1 MDLRRRTS
9 LRSVVA
15 LVAAV
20 SVLAIAWGGASALAS
35 GTGRPNGADTASTAG
50 ITTGIALPP
59 RGVPTDGA
67 LPIAWCCPNGG
78 LTGLTVTGQ
87 ASVHGQGTSARDAAI
102 AQAVADAT
110 DQAKAAA
117 AAAGLSLG
125 RIVDLQVSAPPY
137 AYPMGMEA
145 SGSGFSPP
153 GGGASGGSG
162 VACPESSP
170 CPPIAT
176 PVRVES
182 FASVTITWSIG

>member
-1 MDLRRRTS
+1 MDLRRRTF

-15 LVAAV
+15 IVAAV

-35 GTGRPNGADTASTAG
+35 GTGRPNGADTSTAG
-50 ITTGIALPP
+50 VATGIAPPP

-117 AAAGLSLG
+117 DAAGLSLG
-125 RIVDLQVSAPPY
+125 RILDLQVSAPPY
-137 AYPMGMEA
+137 AYPLGMEA
-145 SGSGFSPP
+145 SGSGVSPP
-153 GGGASGGSG
+153 ADGSSVGSG

-170 CPPIAT
+170 CPPIAM

>member
-1 MDLRRRTS
+1 MSLRRRTS

-35 GTGRPNGADTASTAG
+35 GTGRPNGADAASTAST
-50 ITTGIALPP
+50 TTGIALPP
-59 RGVPTDGA
+59 REVPTDDA

-87 ASVHGQGTSARDAAI
+87 ASVHGQGTSARDTAI

-117 AAAGLSLG
+117 GAAGVSLG
-125 RIVDLQVSAPPY
+125 RILDLQVSAPPY
-137 AYPMGMEA
+137 AYPLGMEA
-145 SGSGFSPP
+145 SGSAVSPP
-153 GGGASGGSG
+153 AEGSSGGSG
-162 VACPESSP
+162 VGCPESS
-170 CPPIAT
+170 CPPIAM

>member
-20 SVLAIAWGGASALAS
+20 SVLAVAWGGANALAS
-35 GTGRPNGADTASTAG
+35 GTVRPNGAGTASTAG
-50 ITTGIALPP
+50 IATGIALTPK
-59 RGVPTDGA
+59 GVPTDGA

-102 AQAVADAT
+102 AQAVVDAT

-117 AAAGLSLG
+117 GAAGLSLG
-125 RIVDLQVSAPPY
+125 RILDLQVSAPPY

-145 SGSGFSPP
+145 SGSGVSPP
-153 GGGASGGSG
+153 ADGSSVGSG

-170 CPPIAT
+170 CPPIAM

>member
-20 SVLAIAWGGASALAS
+20 CVLLIAWGGASALAS
-35 GTGRPNGADTASTAG
+35 GTGRANGWDSASTAG
-50 ITTGIALPP
+50 TTTGIALPP
-59 RGVPTDGA
+59 TEVPTDGA

-87 ASVHGQGTSARDAAI
+87 ASVHGQGTSARDSAI

-110 DQAKAAA
+110 DQAKTAAG
-117 AAAGLSLG
+117 AAGLSLG
-125 RIVDLQVSAPPY
+125 RILDLQVSAPPY

-145 SGSGFSPP
+145 SGSGVSPP
-153 GGGASGGSG
+153 AEGSSGGSG
-162 VACPESSP
+162 VACPASSP
-170 CPPIAT
+170 CPPIAM